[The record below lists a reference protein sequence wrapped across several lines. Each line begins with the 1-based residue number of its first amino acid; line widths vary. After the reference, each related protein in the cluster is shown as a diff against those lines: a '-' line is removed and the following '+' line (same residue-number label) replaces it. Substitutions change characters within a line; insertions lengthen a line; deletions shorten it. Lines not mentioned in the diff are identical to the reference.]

1 MERARSLG
9 DRTKAIIDTDP
20 GADDALALMMALAAP
35 EVDVLGLT
43 TVGGN
48 ASLANTTRN
57 ALRLLHYLGREDVP
71 VFRGAATPLEGK
83 FRYAPYYHGRGG
95 LPVRLPRSA
104 CGALA
109 VRAADYLVSVA
120 SALRGEL
127 TVIALG
133 PLTNVARAITREPR
147 FSEWV
152 KGVVVMGG
160 AVEVPGNVTPHA
172 EFNIYNDA
180 HAANVVFSSGI
191 PVTLIGLDVCN
202 PVFLHKQDLDALD
215 AGHAASELQRRI
227 VTEWFALHPESET
240 FSLCDPLTIAATI
253 KPELL
258 AYRTASVRTEA
269 TDATRLG
276 KTTAEYGSGSVRVAS
291 EVHAAEAKA
300 EIIAMLRRPGA
311 SS

>member
-1 MERARSLG
+1 MG

-35 EVDVLGLT
+35 ELDVLGLT

-83 FRYAPYYHGRGG
+83 FQYAPYYHGRGG
-95 LPVRLPRSA
+95 LPVRLPGTES
-104 CGALA
+104 GALA
-109 VRAADYLVSVA
+109 VRASDYLVSVA
-120 SALRGEL
+120 SALKGEL

-133 PLTNVARAITREPR
+133 PLTNVARAITKEPR
-147 FSEWV
+147 FAQWV
-152 KGVVVMGG
+152 REVVVMGG

-172 EFNIYNDA
+172 EFNIYNDPN
-180 HAANVVFSSGI
+180 AANIVFSSGI

-215 AGHAASELQRRI
+215 AGHAGSELQRRI
-227 VTEWFALHPESET
+227 VKEWLALHPESES
-240 FSLCDPLTIAATI
+240 FSLCDPLAVAATVR
-253 KPELL
+253 PNLL
-258 AYRTASVRTEA
+258 TYRAAAVHTDAA
-269 TDATRLG
+269 DATRLG

-300 EIIAMLRRPGA
+300 EIIAMLRRPDA

>member
-1 MERARSLG
+1 MG
-9 DRTKAIIDTDP
+9 DRTRVVIDTDP

-35 EVDVLGLT
+35 ELDVVGLT

-95 LPVRLPRSA
+95 LPVRLPRSESSV
-104 CGALA
+104 LA

-127 TVIALG
+127 TILALG
-133 PLTNVARAITREPR
+133 PLTNVARAITKEPR
-147 FSEWV
+147 LAHWIKE
-152 KGVVVMGG
+152 VVVMGG
-160 AVEVPGNVTPHA
+160 AIEVPGNVTPHA

-180 HAANVVFSSGI
+180 NAANVVFSSGI

-202 PVFLHKQDLDALD
+202 PVFLKKQDLDALD
-215 AGHAASELQRRI
+215 AGHAAGELQRRI
-227 VTEWFALHPESET
+227 VTEWFSLHPESDM
-240 FSLCDPLTIAATI
+240 FSLCDPLTVAVAIN
-253 KPELL
+253 PELV
-258 AYRTASVRTEA
+258 AYRQASVRTEA
-269 TDATRLG
+269 TDVAQSG

-291 EVHAAEAKA
+291 EIHAVEAKA
-300 EIIAMLRRPGA
+300 EIIAMLQRRNSVAAA
-311 SS
+311 SSVQ